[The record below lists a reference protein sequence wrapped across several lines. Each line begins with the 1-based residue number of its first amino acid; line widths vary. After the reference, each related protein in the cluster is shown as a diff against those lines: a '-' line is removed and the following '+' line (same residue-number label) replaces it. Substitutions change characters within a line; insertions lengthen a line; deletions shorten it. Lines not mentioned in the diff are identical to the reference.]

1 MELYK
6 SIEIEVIR
14 FECADV
20 ITSSDTGSDV
30 DTPEV

>member
-20 ITSSDTGSDV
+20 ITSSDDV
-30 DTPEV
+30 TPET

>member
-20 ITSSDTGSDV
+20 ITSSDV
-30 DTPEV
+30 VTPEA